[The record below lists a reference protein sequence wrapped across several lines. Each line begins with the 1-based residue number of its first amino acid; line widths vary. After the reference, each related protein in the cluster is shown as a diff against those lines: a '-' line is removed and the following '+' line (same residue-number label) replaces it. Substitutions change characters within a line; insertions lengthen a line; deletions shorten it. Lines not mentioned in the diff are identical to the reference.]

1 MEHTT
6 AALVLDL
13 LLGAVMLIC
22 VVSCYKR
29 GFVSSLLRLVGA
41 AAACVAAALLSR
53 PVGSWL
59 YDTFAR
65 ERVHSYV
72 EEKVA
77 SVLGGAAQD
86 GLEALGGMRDAALD
100 ALSDLLEHFDFDI
113 GFFSGEGTSGAAE
126 KALEK
131 LADGAG
137 TAQAI
142 TEAAVEPAILN
153 IFSAAVFV
161 VIFLFGLFLARA
173 LVRMTRAVNHV
184 PLIGGINRLAG
195 FLLGL
200 VYALLIGYVF
210 SMAALLLSGAL
221 GDRVPLL
228 RTSVLSQTYL
238 LRWFIGLRI

>member
-41 AAACVAAALLSR
+41 AATCVAAALLSR

-100 ALSDLLEHFDFDI
+100 ALMEIDRKN
-113 GFFSGEGTSGAAE
+113 EGLSLRE
-126 KALEK
+126 
-131 LADGAG
+131 
-137 TAQAI
+137 
-142 TEAAVEPAILN
+142 
-153 IFSAAVFV
+153 F
-161 VIFLFGLFLARA
+161 
-173 LVRMTRAVNHV
+173 
-184 PLIGGINRLAG
+184 NR
-195 FLLGL
+195 
-200 VYALLIGYVF
+200 
-210 SMAALLLSGAL
+210 
-221 GDRVPLL
+221 D
-228 RTSVLSQTYL
+228 
-238 LRWFIGLRI
+238 

>member
-22 VVSCYKR
+22 VVSCYQR

-142 TEAAVEPAILN
+142 TEAAVEPAVLN

-161 VIFLFGLFLARA
+161 VIFLSAQRLGGWFFPVLFAYFAILALAAAYLYHRKELLQLHA
-173 LVRMTRAVNHV
+173 LVGDETFYRLYPKEKKRDERRAERFRRKLQRDKERRMKRKDE
-184 PLIGGINRLAG
+184 L
-195 FLLGL
+195 
-200 VYALLIGYVF
+200 
-210 SMAALLLSGAL
+210 
-221 GDRVPLL
+221 
-228 RTSVLSQTYL
+228 
-238 LRWFIGLRI
+238 